1 MGWSAK
7 DEMDFLENIGM
18 HMTSAPHL
26 NRKQSM
32 EDQDNSTIQML
43 RHKVRL
49 LGNYIKASE
58 LRENWEGID
67 ADTVIAFAKSK
78 HNRLTKSLPF
88 SANYT
93 PGGNRHV

>member
-7 DEMDFLENIGM
+7 DEMEYLKNIGM

-26 NRKQSM
+26 NRKQST

-58 LRENWEGID
+58 LRKDWGGID
-67 ADTVIAFAKSK
+67 AATVIAFAKSR

-88 SANYT
+88 S
-93 PGGNRHV
+93 G

>member
-26 NRKQSM
+26 NRNQSM
-32 EDQDNSTIQML
+32 EDQDNNTIQML

-58 LRENWEGID
+58 LRVNWGSID

-78 HNRLTKSLPF
+78 HNRLTKNLPY
-88 SANYT
+88 S
-93 PGGNRHV
+93 G